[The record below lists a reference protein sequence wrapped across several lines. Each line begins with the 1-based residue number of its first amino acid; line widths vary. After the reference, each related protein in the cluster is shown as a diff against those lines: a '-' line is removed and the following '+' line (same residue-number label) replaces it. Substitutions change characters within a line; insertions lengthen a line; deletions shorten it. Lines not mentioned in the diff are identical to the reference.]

1 MLTVMSDDESA
12 VPEPGNE
19 PDDGP
24 EAPGE
29 GETPDHEHEWGPTDE
44 YGYVTCTICGE
55 TVQNASE

>member
-12 VPEPGNE
+12 VPEPGSE
-19 PDDGP
+19 PDGP